1 MKTGLSFAVPPS
13 ILAALVLTGAGASEL
28 HRLDLLPRF
37 KESVYVGSVSSY
49 DRTGGNDDGFSGTY
63 SFVGKDER
71 GLVLADLKGPGV
83 VYRIWTPTPTDDLM
97 EFYFDGETEPRLR
110 LPFRD
115 LFSGVREPF
124 VRPLVESA
132 LGGNVSY
139 VPVPYES
146 SLTIVLRAEKL
157 QFYQINYATYPSGH
171 RLSAW
176 NESREDLEKARRL
189 WSAAGSDVR
198 SFVTPPGAEPT
209 SLTVRRSLEPGKST
223 TLFEIEKPGR
233 IVGLRLG
240 PASAFAG
247 KDRAVVLRIFWD
259 DSEVPAV
266 AVPLGDFFGY
276 SFGEPATRSL
286 LLGTSGETN
295 YVYFPMPFDERAR
308 VELASET
315 SSGSAIEVEA
325 ELLVTRIPRGRDEG
339 KFYALWRRENP
350 TTKGKP
356 FTFVSTSGRGHVV
369 GVILQAQGP
378 EPGHTSFFEGDDV
391 AILDGNLAIHGT
403 GSEDFF
409 NGGWYDVPGRW
420 ERRQSLPVSGCL
432 DYKKHLGRTG
442 AYRLFL
448 TDALAYRESID
459 LSIEHAPTGND
470 LLTDYTSVTFL
481 YSAERPDALAPLPPI
496 EARRV
501 VDFERVVFSPGW
513 SVPIRAFSLSSA
525 TLAKTVEE
533 IGGERVRMLSL
544 KATGDDIFG
553 PHYVAFELEA
563 PEAGRYRVLVE
574 AMTGPSQG
582 KVRLFRNEEPLGEP
596 VDLYAAERAKSAPLL
611 LGTVEL
617 EAGGNILF
625 FRSAGRNP
633 ASRGID
639 IDFVG
644 ITLERANR

>member
-1 MKTGLSFAVPPS
+1 MRLP
-13 ILAALVLTGAGASEL
+13 ILAALVLLTPGASEL
-28 HRLDLLPRF
+28 HRLDLLARF

-49 DRTGGNDDGFSGTY
+49 DRTGGNDDGFSGAH
-63 SFVGKDER
+63 SFVRKEER

-97 EFYFDGETEPRLR
+97 EFYFDGEAEPRLR

-115 LFSGVREPF
+115 LFTGAREPF
-124 VRPLVESA
+124 VRPFVESA

-139 VPVPYES
+139 VPVPYERA
-146 SLTIVLRAEKL
+146 LTILLRAEKL
-157 QFYQINYATYPSGH
+157 QFYQINYATYPTGH
-171 RLSAW
+171 ALPAW
-176 NESREDLEKARRL
+176 NESGEDLEKARRL
-189 WSAAGSDVR
+189 WGSAGSDVH
-198 SFVTPPGAEPT
+198 SFVTPPGTEPT
-209 SLTVRRSLEPGKST
+209 PLTVRRALAPGEST
-223 TLFEIEKPGR
+223 TLFEIEEPGR

-240 PASAFAG
+240 PAAAFAG
-247 KDRAVVLRIFWD
+247 KDRTIVLRIFWD
-259 DSEVPAV
+259 DVEEPAIEVPV
-266 AVPLGDFFGY
+266 GDFFGY

-286 LLGTSGETN
+286 LLGTSEETN

-308 VELASET
+308 VKLASEAA
-315 SSGSAIEVEA
+315 SGSAIEVEA
-325 ELLVTRIPRGRDEG
+325 ELLFAGIPREENEG
-339 KFYALWRRENP
+339 KLYALWRRENP
-350 TTKGKP
+350 TSKGKP
-356 FTFVSTSGRGHVV
+356 FTFVSTRGRGHVV
-369 GVILQAQGP
+369 AVILQAQGP

-448 TDALAYRESID
+448 TDALSYRESLD

-481 YSAERPDALAPLPPI
+481 YSAERPDALAPLPSV
-496 EARRV
+496 EERRV
-501 VDFERVVFSPGW
+501 VDFDRVVFSPGW
-513 SVPIRAFSLSSA
+513 NVPIHAFSLQNA
-525 TLAKTVEE
+525 TLSKTVEE

-553 PHYVAFELEA
+553 PHHVAFELEA

-582 KVRLFRNEEPLGEP
+582 KLRLFRNEEPLGEP
-596 VDLYAAERAKSAPLL
+596 VDLHADTRAKSGPLL
-611 LGTVEL
+611 LGAVDL

-625 FRSAGRNP
+625 FRSAGKNP
-633 ASRGID
+633 ASQGID
-639 IDFVG
+639 IDLVG
-644 ITLERANR
+644 ILLEREKP

>member
-1 MKTGLSFAVPPS
+1 M
-13 ILAALVLTGAGASEL
+13 
-28 HRLDLLPRF
+28 
-37 KESVYVGSVSSY
+37 
-49 DRTGGNDDGFSGTY
+49 
-63 SFVGKDER
+63 
-71 GLVLADLKGPGV
+71 
-83 VYRIWTPTPTDDLM
+83 
-97 EFYFDGETEPRLR
+97 
-110 LPFRD
+110 
-115 LFSGVREPF
+115 
-124 VRPLVESA
+124 
-132 LGGNVSY
+132 
-139 VPVPYES
+139 
-146 SLTIVLRAEKL
+146 
-157 QFYQINYATYPSGH
+157 
-171 RLSAW
+171 
-176 NESREDLEKARRL
+176 
-189 WSAAGSDVR
+189 
-198 SFVTPPGAEPT
+198 
-209 SLTVRRSLEPGKST
+209 
-223 TLFEIEKPGR
+223 
-233 IVGLRLG
+233 
-240 PASAFAG
+240 
-247 KDRAVVLRIFWD
+247 
-259 DSEVPAV
+259 
-266 AVPLGDFFGY
+266 
-276 SFGEPATRSL
+276 
-286 LLGTSGETN
+286 
-295 YVYFPMPFDERAR
+295 
-308 VELASET
+308 
-315 SSGSAIEVEA
+315 
-325 ELLVTRIPRGRDEG
+325 
-339 KFYALWRRENP
+339 
-350 TTKGKP
+350 
-356 FTFVSTSGRGHVV
+356 
-369 GVILQAQGP
+369 
-378 EPGHTSFFEGDDV
+378 

-625 FRSAGRNP
+625 FRSAGKNP